1 MAVKGDI
8 TSVLACHTWPELTVP
23 SLLGQDQGASGCA
36 ECAQLIFMLRL
47 SANPLLPVRFHGQ
60 IHPQICAHTSSNTPP
75 IPPYSGCFITTGG
88 SQRPAAALAIIL
100 KCLSLGPAFV
110 SEGRSVMEIILRKG
124 VQNPALALLC
134 FPNLL
139 SANTRANLNLK
150 KNDVGRGW
158 GCPEAQTPEETPPHL
173 LLPIVSLLSLL
184 KGVMTRRPSRSFL
197 PLTSLGGGTH
207 QGALCGLTHRAIL
220 TPVWGLLSSL
230 LVVPPGRGR

>member
-60 IHPQICAHTSSNTPP
+60 IHPQLCAHTSSNTPP
-75 IPPYSGCFITTGG
+75 IPPLLRVLHHYRWFTEASCGPCYCSEMSVPRTCLCLRRSECDGDH
-88 SQRPAAALAIIL
+88 SQKR
-100 KCLSLGPAFV
+100 GPEP
-110 SEGRSVMEIILRKG
+110 ST
-124 VQNPALALLC
+124 C
-134 FPNLL
+134 
-139 SANTRANLNLK
+139 SAVLPKTAQCQHECQLELK

-173 LLPIVSLLSLL
+173 LLPIVSVLSLL
-184 KGVMTRRPSRSFL
+184 KGVMTCRPSRSFL